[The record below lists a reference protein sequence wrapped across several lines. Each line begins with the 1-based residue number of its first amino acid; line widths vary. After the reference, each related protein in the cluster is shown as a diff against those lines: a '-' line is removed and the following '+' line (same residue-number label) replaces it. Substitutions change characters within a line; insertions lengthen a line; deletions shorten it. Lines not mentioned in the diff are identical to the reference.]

1 MDWTDAHRHPTH
13 THTHQRTR
21 TQLTGHSE
29 RRFKGETDEVV
40 AKKAA
45 YALNKGLGVIA
56 CIGETKDEREGGK
69 TIEVVERQ
77 VAAYAKHIKDWSK
90 VVIAYEPVWAIGT
103 GLTATPEQAQEVHAA
118 LRKWFAKNV
127 GAPVADSLRIIYGGS
142 VTGG

>member
-1 MDWTDAHRHPTH
+1 M
-13 THTHQRTR
+13 
-21 TQLTGHSE
+21 
-29 RRFKGETDEVV
+29 V

-142 VTGG
+142 VTGGWWGWGSGGWGVSVGGMSTHSSSDLGC